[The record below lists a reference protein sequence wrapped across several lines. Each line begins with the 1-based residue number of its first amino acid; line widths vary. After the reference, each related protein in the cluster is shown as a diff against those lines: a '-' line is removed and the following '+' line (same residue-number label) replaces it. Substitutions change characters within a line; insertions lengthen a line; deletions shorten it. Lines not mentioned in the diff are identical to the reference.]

1 MNLKKENLFV
11 IDLINDEEKL
21 LEKQL
26 KESKERIHNKEKEI
40 EVYKE
45 NLDGLDQ

>member
-1 MNLKKENLFV
+1 MKENLFV

-26 KESKERIHNKEKEI
+26 KDSNERVMKKEEELSIYR
-40 EVYKE
+40 E
-45 NLDGLDQ
+45 NLENLEH